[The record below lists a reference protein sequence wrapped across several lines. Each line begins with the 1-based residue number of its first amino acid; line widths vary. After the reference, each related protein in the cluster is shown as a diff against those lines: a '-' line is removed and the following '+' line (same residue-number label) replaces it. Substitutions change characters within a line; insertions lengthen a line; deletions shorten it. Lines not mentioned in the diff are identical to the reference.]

1 MADWGNITQEIKTV
15 KKHNN
20 EFNSTLKEVSN
31 QIGLLKEL
39 YFRFLNSGMDKDPLE
54 DDDGNKG
61 VIHQFLTNVYVD
73 EHSKGSTKD
82 NISLTIFIMDMI
94 HSNLE
99 SGRGAYDYNSA
110 YVDNYNKLVEVREE
124 FNALKKDIQ
133 QSIKRR

>member
-1 MADWGNITQEIKTV
+1 MADWRNITQEIKTV

-39 YFRFLNSGMDKDPLE
+39 YFRFLNRGMVKDPLE
-54 DDDGNKG
+54 DNDGNKG
-61 VIHQFLTNVYVD
+61 EVHKFLGKVY
-73 EHSKGSTKD
+73 EAEYNKESAKD
-82 NISLTIFIMDMI
+82 DISLTIFIMDMI

-99 SGRGAYDYNSA
+99 SGRDAYVYNSD

-133 QSIKRR
+133 KSIKRK